1 MSGFR
6 SIPVHV
12 PLPPVGGTAWVRL
25 PTADGGGACQVVD
38 VRVINGAATASTASF
53 YVDVVKAS
61 NAGTPA
67 VNGTIA
73 ATIGGTASHWAVGVP
88 QGAAPTASAGRV
100 DAGEY
105 VGVRCVQQTIG
116 TVTAPASC
124 MLLVQA
130 GVTGA

>member
-1 MSGFR
+1 MSFR
-6 SIPVHV
+6 AIPIHI

-25 PTADGGGACQVVD
+25 PTADAGGACQVVD
-38 VRVINGAATASTASF
+38 VRVFNAAATASTASF
-53 YVDVVKAS
+53 TVDVIKAS
-61 NAGTPA
+61 NVGTPA

-88 QGAAPTASAGRV
+88 QGTSPSASAGRV
-100 DAGEY
+100 EAGEY
-105 VGVRCVQQTIG
+105 VGVRCNQQTIG

-124 MLLVQA
+124 MLLVQS